1 MDLDYINISEIES
14 NAETA
19 LEKKYAQFELAEGIS
34 VSNPCEIN
42 IMKFRYLEDF
52 QNNYVDALS
61 MFFTKQEINAQDIQ
75 LSTDNTGSKSYSF
88 WNEYDKMYG
97 CVSDNGFIAMLKPD
111 VFDISFACNGR
122 NVKIYHVDRD
132 VDLSDSYQLNNGEYS
147 IGEAVDYINAWL
159 EDEYKKRFS
168 QYDYKVKT
176 VIVREFQ
183 DHYLYEILIQ
193 QIYNGVPLDCITQ
206 YAEMDE
212 KSNRMYMKYTK
223 NNVMADAILNSK
235 LNVAE
240 KMNVQLNVKA
250 NVPEMLPMSDV
261 ELCSVLGNMLDNAV
275 EACGTL
281 PKEERFMRVYI
292 GKLKGQLYL
301 SVQNSAGKV
310 RKEKGSYLST
320 KEGEHGYGLFRI
332 DRVAKKYGG
341 YVNRQNEE
349 GIFATEI
356 MIPLTEKV
364 A

>member
-1 MDLDYINISEIES
+1 MKIAIIIGAIILFSALCVVGFFLLRRTLYNMIDRRIERFQSELIEKQVREIQNMYRQVRGWRHDYRNHIN
-14 NAETA
+14 N
-19 LEKKYAQFELAEGIS
+19 
-34 VSNPCEIN
+34 
-42 IMKFRYLEDF
+42 MK
-52 QNNYVDALS
+52 
-61 MFFTKQEINAQDIQ
+61 IQ
-75 LSTDNTGSKSYSF
+75 LSQEN
-88 WNEYDKMYG
+88 YDG
-97 CVSDNGFIAMLKPD
+97 
-111 VFDISFACNGR
+111 
-122 NVKIYHVDRD
+122 
-132 VDLSDSYQLNNGEYS
+132 LSDYLNEL
-147 IGEAVDYINAWL
+147 ADDLDTVD
-159 EDEYKKRFS
+159 
-168 QYDYKVKT
+168 T
-176 VIVREFQ
+176 VIKT
-183 DHYLYEILIQ
+183 
-193 QIYNGVPLDCITQ
+193 G
-206 YAEMDE
+206 
-212 KSNRMYMKYTK
+212 
-223 NNVMADAILNSK
+223 NVMADAILNSK

-261 ELCSVLGNMLDNAV
+261 ELCSLLGNMLDNAV

-281 PKEERFMRVYI
+281 PEEERFMRVYI

>member
-1 MDLDYINISEIES
+1 MKIAIIIGAIILFSALCVVGFFLLRRTLYNMIDRRIERFQSELIEKQVREIQNMYRQVRGWRHDYRNHIN
-14 NAETA
+14 N
-19 LEKKYAQFELAEGIS
+19 
-34 VSNPCEIN
+34 
-42 IMKFRYLEDF
+42 MK
-52 QNNYVDALS
+52 
-61 MFFTKQEINAQDIQ
+61 IQ
-75 LSTDNTGSKSYSF
+75 LSQEN
-88 WNEYDKMYG
+88 YDG
-97 CVSDNGFIAMLKPD
+97 
-111 VFDISFACNGR
+111 
-122 NVKIYHVDRD
+122 
-132 VDLSDSYQLNNGEYS
+132 LSDYLNEL
-147 IGEAVDYINAWL
+147 ADDLDTVD
-159 EDEYKKRFS
+159 
-168 QYDYKVKT
+168 T
-176 VIVREFQ
+176 VIKT
-183 DHYLYEILIQ
+183 
-193 QIYNGVPLDCITQ
+193 G
-206 YAEMDE
+206 
-212 KSNRMYMKYTK
+212 
-223 NNVMADAILNSK
+223 NVMADAILNSK

-281 PKEERFMRVYI
+281 PEEERFMRVYI

-320 KEGEHGYGLFRI
+320 KEDASSSTKLHGYGLFRI

-356 MIPLTEKV
+356 MIPLQT

>member
-1 MDLDYINISEIES
+1 MKIAIIIGAVILFSALCIIGFFLLRRTLYNMMDHRIERFQSELIEKQVREIQNMYRQVRGWRHDYRNHIN
-14 NAETA
+14 N
-19 LEKKYAQFELAEGIS
+19 
-34 VSNPCEIN
+34 
-42 IMKFRYLEDF
+42 MK
-52 QNNYVDALS
+52 
-61 MFFTKQEINAQDIQ
+61 IQ
-75 LSTDNTGSKSYSF
+75 LSQEN
-88 WNEYDKMYG
+88 YDG
-97 CVSDNGFIAMLKPD
+97 
-111 VFDISFACNGR
+111 
-122 NVKIYHVDRD
+122 
-132 VDLSDSYQLNNGEYS
+132 LSDYLNEL
-147 IGEAVDYINAWL
+147 ADDLDTVD
-159 EDEYKKRFS
+159 
-168 QYDYKVKT
+168 T
-176 VIVREFQ
+176 VIKT
-183 DHYLYEILIQ
+183 
-193 QIYNGVPLDCITQ
+193 G
-206 YAEMDE
+206 
-212 KSNRMYMKYTK
+212 
-223 NNVMADAILNSK
+223 NVMADAILNSK

-281 PKEERFMRVYI
+281 PEEERFMRVYI

-320 KEGEHGYGLFRI
+320 KEDASSSTKLHGYGLFRI

-356 MIPLTEKV
+356 LIPLSAKT